1 MRIGFNASLLAAG
14 GGYRQTG
21 VSRYIGELLD
31 AMEPLLDE
39 TDELAVFGR
48 RIAPIARR
56 PLARIVW
63 EQSILPVTALW
74 QRVDVLHGPLNI
86 IPLAMHAPTVVTVH
100 DLAFLHFPG
109 QLPRARRAY
118 MIAATRL
125 SAGNADRVI
134 AVSERTAA
142 DLAAWLP
149 HVQDRIAVIPE
160 APSPAIERVSG
171 DALDEFKVRSS
182 IGRPYVLAVGTLEP
196 RKNLPFLLRAF
207 AAVSDRFPH
216 DLVLVGP
223 EGWMTGEFHQ
233 TLEGLNLGDRVR
245 MTGFVSDQDL
255 GGWYSGADLFVFP
268 STYEGFGLPTVE
280 AMRCGAPLLV
290 SDSSCFPEV
299 VGGDGML
306 VSPTDQAAWSDALV
320 AVLTDRTLNAHLR
333 ERSLAGAARFSWERT
348 ASETLRVYRETAQ

>member
-1 MRIGFNASLLAAG
+1 MRIGFNASLLVAG

-31 AMEPLLDE
+31 AMEPLLGE

-48 RIAPIARR
+48 WIAPIARR
-56 PLARIVW
+56 PSLRILW
-63 EQSILPVTALW
+63 EQSALPLTALAH
-74 QRVDVLHGPLNI
+74 RVDVLHGPLNVA
-86 IPLAMHAPTVVTVH
+86 PLAVRAPTVVTVH

-109 QLPRARRAY
+109 QLPRSRRAY
-118 MIAATRL
+118 LIAATRL
-125 SAGNADRVI
+125 SAARADRVI
-134 AVSERTAA
+134 AVSERTAS

-149 HVQDRIAVIPE
+149 RIQDRIAVIPE
-160 APSPAIERVSG
+160 APSPAIERIAGS
-171 DALDEFKVRSS
+171 ALDEFRARSG
-182 IGRPYVLAVGTLEP
+182 IERPYVLAVGTLEP

-223 EGWMTGEFHQ
+223 EGWMTGEFRQ
-233 TLEGLNLGDRVR
+233 TLAGLKLGDRIR
-245 MTGFVSDQDL
+245 MTGFVSDREL

-280 AMRCGAPLLV
+280 AMRCGAPLLL

-299 VGGDGML
+299 AGDAAVL
-306 VSPTDQAAWSDALV
+306 VSPTDARAWSEALV
-320 AVLTDRTLNAHLR
+320 TILSDRALNDRLR
-333 ERSLAGAARFSWERT
+333 ERSLARAARFTWERT
-348 ASETLRVYRETAQ
+348 ATETLRVYRAISR